1 MVLHNFCILI
11 SFVTNIF
18 VCLYCTSLLLFF
30 SPCLSSFL
38 FLFFWL
44 FVSFFVSA
52 CDTKEC
58 KRANKNL
65 SFEIICCQTTDMML
79 RHFNY
84 SLFLESIYN
93 IKVRKCRGNFKYSE
107 VEIGC
112 FAFYSM
118 QPAWFYSMQGR
129 PHLQQTSFSRL
140 FVCSFVRLYVCSFIG
155 WKWEQDKATK
165 TTNLGIKRYLDI
177 HPSARDAVLLKD
189 GEVWKVIRGPH
200 GIFFFYILQTKN
212 VLKITYETLGQPE
225 KAKTIK

>member
-1 MVLHNFCILI
+1 L
-11 SFVTNIF
+11 T
-18 VCLYCTSLLLFF
+18 
-30 SPCLSSFL
+30 
-38 FLFFWL
+38 
-44 FVSFFVSA
+44 
-52 CDTKEC
+52 
-58 KRANKNL
+58 
-65 SFEIICCQTTDMML
+65 FEIMCCQTTDMMFWY
-79 RHFNY
+79 FNY
-84 SLFLESIYN
+84 SSFLESIYN

-118 QPAWFYSMQGR
+118 QSAWFYSMQGR

-212 VLKITYETLGQPE
+212 VLKIQHG
-225 KAKTIK
+225 